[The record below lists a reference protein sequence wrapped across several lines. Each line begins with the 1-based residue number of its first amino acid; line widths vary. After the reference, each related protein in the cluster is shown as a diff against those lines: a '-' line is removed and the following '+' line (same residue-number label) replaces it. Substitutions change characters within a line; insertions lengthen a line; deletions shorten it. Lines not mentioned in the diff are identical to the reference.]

1 MPFPCALRPFD
12 ALRPLLIKQLI
23 KSPKMSA
30 KGEKYKSKKQM
41 MKHEKNESAKKRVME
56 AGTANGGRMSY
67 STSRKAC

>member
-1 MPFPCALRPFD
+1 
-12 ALRPLLIKQLI
+12 
-23 KSPKMSA
+23 MSA

>member
-1 MPFPCALRPFD
+1 M
-12 ALRPLLIKQLI
+12 
-23 KSPKMSA
+23 KSPTM
-30 KGEKYKSKKQM
+30 KYKSEKNMSKKQM

>member
-1 MPFPCALRPFD
+1 MN
-12 ALRPLLIKQLI
+12 
-23 KSPKMSA
+23 
-30 KGEKYKSKKQM
+30 YKSDKKINKKQM